1 MARETKDNVIKLVQQ
16 DKDLLRELVRET
28 VQQVLE
34 TEMTEALGAAKSQR
48 SAARRG
54 YRSGYYERSL
64 VTRVGKLEL
73 RVPQDRD
80 GHFSTE
86 LFERYS
92 RAERSF
98 VGALVEMYVQGV
110 STRKVKAVTEELCGH
125 EFSASAV
132 SRLNVKLDDTLK
144 RFAERP
150 LDEDYP
156 YVILDAR
163 YERVREEGIVSK
175 RAVLIALGVNFDGR
189 RCVLGVRL
197 ANRES
202 TSSWKDFL
210 ASLVARGLRG
220 VEYVVSDA
228 HEGIKTAVTQVLP
241 SVVWQRC
248 YVHFL
253 RNALDHLPRKHDDD
267 CLTELRWIYDRRK
280 LAEARADL
288 AAWLKRW
295 QGKYAKL
302 CDWVEANIEETLTVY
317 RLPVGHHKH
326 MRSTNLIER
335 LNEEIR
341 RRTYVVRVFPNSEA
355 CLRLV
360 RALAAEQHEEWQEGH
375 RYMTMQLLVEQ
386 KKEHLRAAA

>member
-1 MARETKDNVIKLVQQ
+1 M
-16 DKDLLRELVRET
+16 
-28 VQQVLE
+28 
-34 TEMTEALGAAKSQR
+34 
-48 SAARRG
+48 
-54 YRSGYYERSL
+54 
-64 VTRVGKLEL
+64 
-73 RVPQDRD
+73 
-80 GHFSTE
+80 
-86 LFERYS
+86 
-92 RAERSF
+92 
-98 VGALVEMYVQGV
+98 
-110 STRKVKAVTEELCGH
+110 
-125 EFSASAV
+125 
-132 SRLNVKLDDTLK
+132 
-144 RFAERP
+144 
-150 LDEDYP
+150 
-156 YVILDAR
+156 
-163 YERVREEGIVSK
+163 SK

-228 HEGIKTAVTQVLP
+228 HEGIKTAVTQILP
-241 SVVWQRC
+241 SAVWQRC

-302 CDWVEANIEETLTVY
+302 CDWVEENIEETLTVY

-375 RYMTMQLLVEQ
+375 RYMTMQLLVEL

>member
-1 MARETKDNVIKLVQQ
+1 MARETKTNVVKLVTE
-16 DKDLLRELVRET
+16 DKDWVRELVREV

-34 TEMTEALGAAKSQR
+34 TEMTEALGATKGQR
-48 SAARRG
+48 TAQRRG
-54 YRSGYYERSL
+54 YRSGYYERGL

-73 RVPQDRD
+73 RVPQDRE

-86 LFERYS
+86 IFERYS
-92 RAERSF
+92 RVERAF

-125 EFSASAV
+125 DFSASAI
-132 SRLNVKLDDTLK
+132 SRLNVKMDETLR

-150 LDEDYP
+150 LEEEYP

-163 YERVREEGIVSK
+163 YENVREDGIVTK
-175 RAVLIALGVNFDGR
+175 RAVLIALGVNMDGR
-189 RCVLGVRL
+189 RCVLGVSL

-202 TSSWKDFL
+202 RTSWKDFL
-210 ASLVARGLRG
+210 SSLIARGLRG

-228 HEGIKTAVTQVLP
+228 HEGLKQSVTQVLP
-241 SVVWQRC
+241 GTVWQRC

-267 CLTELRWIYDRRK
+267 CMTELRWIYDRKK
-280 LAEARADL
+280 LAEARSDL

-295 QGKYAKL
+295 QSKYPKL
-302 CDWVEANIEETLTVY
+302 CDWVEENIDETFTVY
-317 RLPVGHHKH
+317 RLPVGHHKN
-326 MRSTNLIER
+326 MRSTNLLER
-335 LNEEIR
+335 FNEEIR
-341 RRTYVVRVFPNSEA
+341 RRTYVVRVFPNPDA

-360 RALAAEQHEEWQEGH
+360 RALCAEQHEEWQEGN
-375 RYMTMQLLVEQ
+375 RYMNMLLLIEQ
-386 KKEHLRAAA
+386 KKELMRKAA